1 MTQVLRNIL
10 SVLLLC
16 FSAFSAAEE
25 AVPSKPPTVPLISI
39 EGAIGPAVGQYV
51 IEEIARANKVGSP
64 ALIITID
71 TPGGLVT
78 SLRDINQAIL
88 NSQIPILCLVHPQ
101 GARAAS
107 AGTFILYAC
116 HIAAMAPATSLGAA
130 TPVSIGGPSPTQK
143 EQESSEPSAMENKV
157 LNDSIAYIR
166 SLAQLRGRNA
176 EWAEEAVR
184 DAATLSATE
193 ALDNNVI
200 NLLADSPQDLLNK
213 LTGQEVEVNQASVV
227 LAFSEVELD
236 VRQPD
241 WRHQFLATITNPNI
255 AYLLMIIGIYGL
267 LLEFYSPGF
276 GVAGVVGAISLL
288 VATYAFQMLPIN
300 YVGVGLIVLGLGLIV
315 AESLLPSFGIMGF
328 GGVIAFV
335 LGSIFLID
343 SDIPELRVSPSL
355 IYVLAATTGALLL
368 FVLRRLWQLRHRQV
382 VSGLDNLIGSMARVE
397 KGFVTQGYVYVAGE
411 RWAAR
416 GEQGFA
422 DDEMVEIVAVEGLT
436 LLVTK
441 VKGG

>member
-25 AVPSKPPTVPLISI
+25 TVPSKPPTVPLISI
-39 EGAIGPAVGQYV
+39 DGAIGPAVGQYV

-88 NSQIPILCLVHPQ
+88 NSQIPVLCLVHPQ

-213 LTGQEVEVNQASVV
+213 LTGQEVEANQASVV

-300 YVGVGLIVLGLGLIV
+300 YVGVGLIVLGLGLLV